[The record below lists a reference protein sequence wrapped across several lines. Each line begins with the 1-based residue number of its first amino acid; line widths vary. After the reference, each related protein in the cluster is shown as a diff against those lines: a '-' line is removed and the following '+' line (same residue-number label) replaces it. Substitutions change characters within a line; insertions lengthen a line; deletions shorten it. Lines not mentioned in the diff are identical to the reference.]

1 VGVGVMVDLKQ
12 LKNTTKRGGSETVFK
27 LILIS
32 RDNDDFLKDN
42 HISLEKLVADV
53 IDELREEKNNKI
65 RRK

>member
-1 VGVGVMVDLKQ
+1 MVDLKQ